1 MQKLKTP
8 RAAEPNRPGCLKY
21 GATVFCAIGAVTY
34 IFMALYDSSS
44 TELRYP
50 LLFCGALMVLFIWL
64 MWRKPKAKRTSASS
78 SFSPLEGK
86 VSCNIYASVCS
97 STATVTT
104 ALSATASN

>member
-64 MWRKPKAKRTSASS
+64 MWAQTKS
-78 SFSPLEGK
+78 
-86 VSCNIYASVCS
+86 
-97 STATVTT
+97 
-104 ALSATASN
+104 